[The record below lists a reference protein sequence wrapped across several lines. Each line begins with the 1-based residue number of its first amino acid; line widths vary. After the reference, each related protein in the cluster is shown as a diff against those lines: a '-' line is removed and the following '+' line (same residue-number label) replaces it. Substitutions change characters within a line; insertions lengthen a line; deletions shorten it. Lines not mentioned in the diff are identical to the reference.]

1 MDSENYSK
9 TKLEEDKLIFSSP
22 KVRERWAK
30 SFQEMAANNDD
41 ELLINDTIFSE
52 YDEEWEW

>member
-1 MDSENYSK
+1 MDSENYSQ
-9 TKLEEDKLIFSSP
+9 TKLEEDKLIFSSL
-22 KVRERWAK
+22 KVREGWAK

-41 ELLINDTIFSE
+41 ELLINDTIPSK

>member
-1 MDSENYSK
+1 MNSENYSK

-22 KVRERWAK
+22 KVREGWTK
-30 SFQEMAANNDD
+30 SFQEMAANK
-41 ELLINDTIFSE
+41 